1 MTGVIILKKGFF
13 ERTLTFEDRINI
25 ALCAVENSNG
35 QVIDIIYTPNLNK
48 VSIIYSYV
56 TENEENRR
64 IVRGFSSN

>member
-13 ERTLTFEDRINI
+13 ERTLTFEDRINT
-25 ALCAVENSNG
+25 ALCAIENCNG
-35 QVIDIIYTPNLNK
+35 QVTDIIYAPNLNK